1 MNFSTQLL
9 PLGWLWAGHLLFF
22 PLLIYAMWHASW
34 RHFLDPNDTN
44 IFFFSCLALFLLWQL
59 GGGITAGMEF
69 HLLLVTTITLM
80 FGWQFATIAISI
92 IQLCLT
98 LTGYSDWFAYSLNAL
113 CNGIVPIGITY
124 ALYWLALVWLPRHFF
139 IYIYVCAFLGG
150 ALSMLASRLIGMW
163 ILLSSQTYALTDLGD
178 EPLFIIVMLFPEAF
192 INGMLITLLVVYKP
206 HWVSSFSDKRYL
218 QGK

>member
-9 PLGWLWAGHLLFF
+9 PLSWLWAGHLLFF
-22 PLLIYAMWHASW
+22 PLLIYAIWRAPW

-92 IQLCLT
+92 IQLFLT
-98 LTGYSDWFAYSLNAL
+98 LTGYSEWFAYSLNAL

-124 ALYWLALVWLPRHFF
+124 ALYWFALVWLPRHFF
-139 IYIYVCAFLGG
+139 IYIYICAFLGG

-206 HWVSSFSDKRYL
+206 QWVSSFSDKRYL